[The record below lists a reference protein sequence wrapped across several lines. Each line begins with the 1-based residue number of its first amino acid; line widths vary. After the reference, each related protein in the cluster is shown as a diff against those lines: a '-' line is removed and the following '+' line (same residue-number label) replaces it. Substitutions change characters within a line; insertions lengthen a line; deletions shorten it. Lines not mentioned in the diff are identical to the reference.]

1 MKEQITGVVRQ
12 LLWLSPTIVSAD
24 VVERGCFPNSPSEPF
39 PMQAPDC
46 HVFLKQQLGGGLF
59 DERLHDSCLER
70 FSPPT
75 GWMNS

>member
-46 HVFLKQQLGGGLF
+46 HVFLKQQLGEGCSTNASMIHVWSVSRRLQGG
-59 DERLHDSCLER
+59 
-70 FSPPT
+70 
-75 GWMNS
+75 